1 MPAEHLWRPNSGC
14 EHSEVVGGASSSSNN
29 DVKDKLHFRWP
40 CTAVTLLN
48 EESLDKLIHVNWQI
62 MRELCID
69 LNIVF
74 SALEMKHK

>member
-1 MPAEHLWRPNSGC
+1 MVHFSSGNSDVNDKA
-14 EHSEVVGGASSSSNN
+14 HSG
-29 DVKDKLHFRWP
+29 RP

-62 MRELCID
+62 TRELCID